1 MGTGKL
7 WLLLKCHAQVQK
19 VLPVG
24 GEGGGAGEGYGFG
37 AVVVVADDRI
47 GSG

>member
-1 MGTGKL
+1 MGSAKL
-7 WLLLKCHAQVQK
+7 WLLLKRHAQVQK

-24 GEGGGAGEGYGFG
+24 GEGSGAGEGYGFG
-37 AVVVVADDRI
+37 AVVVVDDHRI